1 LDLCFL
7 CFFSLFLL
15 ALGSPIEDAT
25 RLGTRPGRDCAALGL
40 ACGTEGTELKVWFTR
55 PTQTGGEDWS
65 FGGLC
70 WLWDP
75 RLAVRGGGKQS
86 EPA

>member
-1 LDLCFL
+1 MYPFARASSILSGVAEFWSSYKRDQGGCGTFLDLCFL

-40 ACGTEGTELKVWFTR
+40 ACALKE
-55 PTQTGGEDWS
+55 QN
-65 FGGLC
+65 
-70 WLWDP
+70 
-75 RLAVRGGGKQS
+75 
-86 EPA
+86 